1 MSRPTIA
8 EINLQALKNNVKK
21 LKKISTSKLY
31 PVVKANAYGHGL
43 KQVIKTINNLVSGFC
58 VATFEEAIEL
68 KKLTTKSVLC
78 MEGPYDLKELN
89 IFEKIVSLVLIVIS
103 LSDLNI
109 QNLGIIRNV
118 FVFKLISMKLYFS
131 SITLR

>member
-1 MSRPTIA
+1 MLHWAARYTSFEDLALNDPAYDNFSSNNQKLSRPTIA

-68 KKLTTKSVLC
+68 KKVNDQKCL
-78 MEGPYDLKELN
+78 MYG
-89 IFEKIVSLVLIVIS
+89 
-103 LSDLNI
+103 
-109 QNLGIIRNV
+109 G
-118 FVFKLISMKLYFS
+118 
-131 SITLR
+131 TL